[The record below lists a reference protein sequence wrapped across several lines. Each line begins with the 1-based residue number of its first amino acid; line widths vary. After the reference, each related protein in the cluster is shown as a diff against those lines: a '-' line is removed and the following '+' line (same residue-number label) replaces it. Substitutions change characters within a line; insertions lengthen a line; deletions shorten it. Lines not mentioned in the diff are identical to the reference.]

1 MDKTPIYQQIAE
13 SVREDI
19 LYGRLRPGDALPTIR
34 DMAQRW
40 HCTPGTVQQAYR
52 SLAGQHLVD
61 GRPGQGT
68 RVSGRP
74 EGVDLPFLRQA
85 TLLHQVE
92 SFLLDVL
99 TAGHTPAEVEQAVRV
114 NLDRWRA
121 LAVSE
126 APVLPDSLRFVG
138 SHDPAIS
145 LLAARVAELVPGKRF
160 DITFAG
166 SLGGLM
172 SLAAGDA
179 ELAGCHLWDAET
191 DTYNVPFVKRLLPG
205 RSVTLLTLAHRH
217 LGLLARR
224 GNPLH
229 IQGLAD
235 LARPGVR
242 FINRQ
247 SGAGTRV
254 WLDVQLNKKHI
265 DRSTIDGYARVVST
279 HTEVGRALLTGEA
292 DTGIGIATI
301 AQTLGLDFVPLTAER
316 YDLVMRDE
324 VWESAAAQALAQWL
338 SSAEARSALAG
349 LGGYDTRETGYVQ
362 RLDM

>member
-19 LYGRLRPGDALPTIR
+19 LYGRLQPDDALPTIR
-34 DMAQRW
+34 EMAQRW

-52 SLAGQHLVD
+52 CLARQHLVD

-68 RVSGRP
+68 RVMGRP
-74 EGVDLPFLRQA
+74 ATGDLPLLRQT

-92 SFLLDVL
+92 SFLLDVI
-99 TAGHTPAEVEQAVRV
+99 TAGYTPAEVEQAVRV
-114 NLDRWRA
+114 NLDRWRV
-121 LAVSE
+121 LAAAETPVVSH
-126 APVLPDSLRFVG
+126 PLRFVG
-138 SHDPAIS
+138 SHDPALS
-145 LLAARVAELVPGKRF
+145 LLAARVAELVPGTRF

-217 LGLLARR
+217 LGFLVRP

-229 IQGLAD
+229 IQDLAD
-235 LARPGVR
+235 LVRPGVR

-254 WLDVQLNKKHI
+254 WLDVQLKNRHL

-301 AQTLGLDFVPLTAER
+301 AQVLGLEFVPLTAER
-316 YDLVMRDE
+316 YDLVIRDD
-324 VWESAAAQALAQWL
+324 VWETVAVQALALWL
-338 SSAEARSALAG
+338 NSAEAKSTLEG
-349 LGGYDTRETGYVQ
+349 LGGYDTRETGSVQ
-362 RLDM
+362 RLET